1 MKISWFII
9 EKICI
14 WNKISKERSRN
25 SKINSKKK
33 QKQFVTFILLEL
45 AVDDDCMLASMRL
58 VDIFDL
64 FVAVVFVVN
73 ELDAAATA
81 AAEAGGAVV
90 ITTNK
95 S

>member
-64 FVAVVFVVN
+64 LVAVVFVVN

>member
-1 MKISWFII
+1 M
-9 EKICI
+9 
-14 WNKISKERSRN
+14 
-25 SKINSKKK
+25 
-33 QKQFVTFILLEL
+33 LEL